1 MDYIHSLDLDKEI
14 SNYLTQYPPQTNVGD
29 QSILMD
35 TRNLYYNIISNI
47 PELSDRKQKFHQTTH
62 IVFTDYPKK
71 YKDDNTSTTTHGEA
85 EPIGK
90 NPMDCT
96 LGGCTYWGNFC
107 LTYDKYNNDEG
118 LRTAVHELGHTLG
131 LEHTF
136 VDASLFLLRQGL
148 TDNLLDYATDEFGDD
163 SPYLGRQWALFKWQ
177 WDIIRK
183 DNHLIKHYGAF

>member
-1 MDYIHSLDLDKEI
+1 MGSVGIA
-14 SNYLTQYPPQTNVGD
+14 QYPPQVNVGD

-62 IVFTDYPKK
+62 IVFTDYPKT
-71 YKDDNTSTTTHGEA
+71 YQNNNSITTTHGEA

-107 LTYDKYNNDEG
+107 LTYDKGNNDEG
-118 LRTAVHELGHTLG
+118 LHTAAHELGHTLG

-136 VDASLFLLRQGL
+136 NDASLFLLRQGL
-148 TDNLLDYATDEFGDD
+148 TDNLLDYTKTKGGQS
-163 SPYLGRQWALFKWQ
+163 SPYLGKQWALFKWQ
-177 WDIIRK
+177 WDIIRQ